1 MSIAEFIQDNIF
13 RPRVQKTGCLVVY
26 DPDGHYQNLCNT
38 LADEKLIVVDVS
50 KSSIESRI
58 AAIQGLRD
66 VVEKQLTGML
76 VYIPKKAPQSDEE
89 KQSDPFAPIAAAGSI
104 FPEGDGDNFES
115 ICLKAKPDHA
125 TAIRAIFQQD
135 TLPSFAVIDAIG
147 GGLGGVGGYTVGR
160 NVAGTNGGY
169 VGAALGA
176 AGGAVL
182 CAETLKAQGYIQ
194 AK

>member
-1 MSIAEFIQDNIF
+1 MSIAEFIQDKIF

-76 VYIPKKAPQSDEE
+76 VYIPKKLHRVMKKSSQILLLQLPRQAVFSQKGME
-89 KQSDPFAPIAAAGSI
+89 II
-104 FPEGDGDNFES
+104 
-115 ICLKAKPDHA
+115 LKV
-125 TAIRAIFQQD
+125 F
-135 TLPSFAVIDAIG
+135 V
-147 GGLGGVGGYTVGR
+147 
-160 NVAGTNGGY
+160 
-169 VGAALGA
+169 
-176 AGGAVL
+176 
-182 CAETLKAQGYIQ
+182 
-194 AK
+194 

>member
-1 MSIAEFIQDNIF
+1 
-13 RPRVQKTGCLVVY
+13 
-26 DPDGHYQNLCNT
+26 
-38 LADEKLIVVDVS
+38 VDVS

-135 TLPSFAVIDAIG
+135 ALPSFAVIDAIG
-147 GGLGGVGGYTVGR
+147 GGLGWPNLRALLMVESARDILHSLLVPNDAQR
-160 NVAGTNGGY
+160 
-169 VGAALGA
+169 AALKSSDNWI
-176 AGGAVL
+176 
-182 CAETLKAQGYIQ
+182 AEAQDLLANSIGLTLKTR
-194 AK
+194 